1 MWFEPLKVNSQLDP
15 IANSANPANPANYQ
29 ADIDSKLERISEISE
44 ISSEVASECISPE
57 LAELAELAAR
67 PAKQSPV
74 TCGQC
79 LQFKCNNSHGA
90 GAGSCLVGGAYGSW
104 SESQH
109 QCSKF
114 DAAVEWVVMPEPSP
128 NAIMVTVY
136 TPNGNAIEIE
146 ARDEAHAIRLQQ
158 MNPKRK

>member
-1 MWFEPLKVNSQLDP
+1 MSALTMIKNAGFDLSLYGDSFKVTPSSLLSTTQREFLKIHKD
-15 IANSANPANPANYQ
+15 
-29 ADIDSKLERISEISE
+29 EI
-44 ISSEVASECISPE
+44 ITE
-57 LAELAELAAR
+57 LQ
-67 PAKQSPV
+67 QSPV

-79 LQFKCNNSHGA
+79 LHFKCNNSHGA

-136 TPNGNAIEIE
+136 TPNGSAIEIE
-146 ARDEAHAIRLQQ
+146 ARDEAHALWLQQ
-158 MNPKRK
+158 MNPKR

>member
-1 MWFEPLKVNSQLDP
+1 MWFEPLKVNNQLDP
-15 IANSANPANPANYQ
+15 IANSANPANYQ
-29 ADIDSKLERISEISE
+29 LDIDSKSERISEISE
-44 ISSEVASECISPE
+44 ISSEVVASECISPE
-57 LAELAELAAR
+57 LAELAELATR

-114 DAAVEWVVMPEPSP
+114 DAAVEWVVMPEPSFT
-128 NAIMVTVY
+128 AIMVTVY
-136 TPNGNAIEIE
+136 TPNGNDIEIE
-146 ARDEAHAIRLQQ
+146 TRDEAHALWLQQ
-158 MNPKRK
+158 MNPKR